1 MMSFLAPF
9 VLFSLL
15 LATRVDT
22 CSVVIFFFLIY
33 LFVNHKRFL
42 RTRYAFSTGY
52 EAAALF
58 SDTEWCSY
66 YFRIQKWCLASP
78 PLKPSSTKI
87 ISTDHISHRIFV

>member
-42 RTRYAFSTGY
+42 RLDTLSVQDMMRLLCFLTQNGARTIFGY
-52 EAAALF
+52 RSGVKL
-58 SDTEWCSY
+58 S
-66 YFRIQKWCLASP
+66 

-87 ISTDHISHRIFV
+87 ISTDHISHSIFV

>member
-1 MMSFLAPF
+1 MISPSETTVMFWCLKYDILFASF

-22 CSVVIFFFLIY
+22 CSVVTFISSFIY
-33 LFVNHKRFL
+33 LVNHKRFL

-66 YFRIQKWCLASP
+66 YFQIQKWCLAFSP
-78 PLKPSSTKI
+78 
-87 ISTDHISHRIFV
+87 